1 MKKSLF
7 IITCFCSIITISC
20 ASKKTPENKEV
31 FENPEID
38 LQNDE
43 TTPSDYE
50 NQTDNQSESNENLN
64 ITENSEILSDDFESQ
79 NSPQMEIIGQ
89 EEIILETKSNNEDDI
104 LLENDLPEIEE
115 PEIITLEPEP
125 ENKLENPENQTEQT
139 ELDDSILEVD
149 VTDIEI
155 QDDNQSGTEENS
167 DNVQDENQ
175 QEEDDDIVLVIESE
189 NSTIDITND
198 ENTETLEEE
207 ISANPEDKTESVE
220 KIIIPS
226 RKVTLKRMEYL
237 DISYPGRGWIYMGI
251 TDGSKDLSYFGRKLG
266 TSDTNFTF
274 QAKIEGTKILH
285 FTKNDALKNEYIED
299 YIEVEI
305 LSEKGSNKTHVKA
318 PEFKQQ
324 SKNNQNQSVKDDFS
338 QEIEQN
344 VQKQEA
350 PSVSDEKK
358 QTENKSA
365 GISNAESTL
374 DNQKND
380 KTTQINTVEKTGDA
394 ETNSNQTAELASNP
408 TSTSNSTSNSNI
420 IEEKEDFDPKT
431 LLKEAKLLY
440 NEKEYKFAL
449 EKIETVLEKSDIG
462 NDEALYLQGQCYE
475 AKSEIQNIKKALNSY
490 TLLLEKYPASKYW
503 DNANKRIIY
512 LKRFY
517 LEAR

>member
-7 IITCFCSIITISC
+7 IITCFCSILTISC
-20 ASKKTPENKEV
+20 ASKKTPVNEEN
-31 FENPEID
+31 FESPEID

-79 NSPQMEIIGQ
+79 NSPQMEIIEQ

-104 LLENDLPEIEE
+104 LLEDDLPEIEE
-115 PEIITLEPEP
+115 PEIITLEPKT
-125 ENKLENPENQTEQT
+125 ENKLENPENQTDQT

-167 DNVQDENQ
+167 DNVKDESQ

-198 ENTETLEEE
+198 DNTETLEEE

-285 FTKNDALKNEYIED
+285 FTKNDTLQNEYIED
-299 YIEVEI
+299 YIEVKI
-305 LSEKGSNKTHVKA
+305 LSEKGSNKIHIKA
-318 PEFKQQ
+318 PEFKMQ
-324 SKNNQNQSVKDDFS
+324 SKKQQN
-338 QEIEQN
+338 EISKEEN
-344 VQKQEA
+344 TEF
-350 PSVSDEKK
+350 SDE
-358 QTENKSA
+358 TVENV
-365 GISNAESTL
+365 
-374 DNQKND
+374 QKND
-380 KTTQINTVEKTGDA
+380 KNPASPENNSSEITEPQTDFEEKTKTFT
-394 ETNSNQTAELASNP
+394 EKKSEEKENLI
-408 TSTSNSTSNSNI
+408 SNSNDAAKLNL

-440 NEKEYKFAL
+440 NEKEYSFAL
-449 EKIETVLEKSDIG
+449 EKIEKILEKSDIG
-462 NDEALYLQGQCYE
+462 KDEALYLQGQCYE

-490 TLLLEKYPASKYW
+490 SLLVENFPASRYW

>member
-7 IITCFCSIITISC
+7 IITCFCSILTISC
-20 ASKKTPENKEV
+20 ASKKTPVNEEN
-31 FENPEID
+31 FESPIID
-38 LQNDE
+38 SQSEDTIQENEE
-43 TTPSDYE
+43 T
-50 NQTDNQSESNENLN
+50 NQTDSEIQNETDEDLITIENSDSNSDDSNASNE
-64 ITENSEILSDDFESQ
+64 
-79 NSPQMEIIGQ
+79 PQMEIIEQ

-104 LLENDLPEIEE
+104 LLEDDLPEIEE
-115 PEIITLEPEP
+115 PEIITLEPKT
-125 ENKLENPENQTEQT
+125 ENKLENPENQTDQT

-149 VTDIEI
+149 VKDIEI

-167 DNVQDENQ
+167 DNVKDESQ
-175 QEEDDDIVLVIESE
+175 QEEDDDIILVIESE

-198 ENTETLEEE
+198 DNTETLEEE

-274 QAKIEGTKILH
+274 QAKNEGTKILH

-305 LSEKGSNKTHVKA
+305 LSEKGSNKTHIKA
-318 PEFKQQ
+318 PEFKMQ
-324 SKNNQNQSVKDDFS
+324 SKKQQN
-338 QEIEQN
+338 EISKEEN
-344 VQKQEA
+344 TEF
-350 PSVSDEKK
+350 SDE
-358 QTENKSA
+358 TVENF
-365 GISNAESTL
+365 
-374 DNQKND
+374 QKND
-380 KTTQINTVEKTGDA
+380 KNPASPENNSSEITEPQTDFEEKTKTFS
-394 ETNSNQTAELASNP
+394 EKKSEEKENLI
-408 TSTSNSTSNSNI
+408 SNSNDAAKLNL

-440 NEKEYKFAL
+440 NEKEYSFAL
-449 EKIETVLEKSDIG
+449 EKIEKILEKSDIG
-462 NDEALYLQGQCYE
+462 KDEALYLQGQCYE

-490 TLLLEKYPASKYW
+490 SLLVENFPASRYW